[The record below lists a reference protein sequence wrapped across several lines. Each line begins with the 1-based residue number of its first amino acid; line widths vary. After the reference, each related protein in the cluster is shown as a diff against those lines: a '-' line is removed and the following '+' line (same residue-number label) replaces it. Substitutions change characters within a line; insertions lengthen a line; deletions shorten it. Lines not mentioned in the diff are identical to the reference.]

1 MAGPEYLFQRETFAG
16 GDRWLARFVARPIL
30 SFVHREVAG
39 SVLLLLATAIALI
52 WANSPWSDT
61 YFDFWHTHIDIT
73 IASYHIHPLDFRE
86 LVNDAF
92 MVLFFFV
99 VGLEIKRELVTGYLA
114 SARAAALPAIA
125 AVGGMVVPALFY
137 FMLNTSGE
145 AAAGW
150 GIPMATDIAFAVG
163 VVALLGSRVPPMLKL
178 FLLTLAI
185 VDDIGAIAVI
195 AIFYTGNL
203 DLRWLVAAVALL
215 FVVRTLTL
223 MKVWAIGVYWVI
235 GIVIW
240 YCALESGVH
249 ATIAGVAL
257 GLLTPARP
265 LVKRES
271 AQQAVDDLP
280 DDPNIEQVHQAAFV
294 VQESVPMTERL
305 EVMLHPFTAFLIV
318 PIFALANAGV
328 PLSGDAISDA
338 AGSPVTWGVILGL
351 VVAKPLGITLF
362 TWVATLFGF
371 QLPQGMN
378 WPQFVGMGFAAGIG
392 FTVSIFITGL
402 AFDDGGII
410 DLAKIGILVASAC
423 AAVAAL
429 ILLRLSGE
437 HGAHTEIPPNMDE
450 VPSES

>member
-86 LVNDAF
+86 LVNDAL

-271 AQQAVDDLP
+271 AQKAVDDLP

-371 QLPQGMN
+371 QLPQRMN

-429 ILLRLSGE
+429 VLLRLSGE